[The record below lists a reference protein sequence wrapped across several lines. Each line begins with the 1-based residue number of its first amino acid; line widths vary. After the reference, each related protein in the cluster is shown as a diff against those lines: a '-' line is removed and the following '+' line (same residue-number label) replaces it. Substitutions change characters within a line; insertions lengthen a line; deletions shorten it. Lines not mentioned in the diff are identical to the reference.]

1 MCKHLASGRV
11 IGHGYCGCGGT
22 LTKQGNDIARSV
34 FQAKASPSRFF
45 YGVGKLHQSKSFHR
59 IFSCN
64 EKRLVVKMV
73 FHVFAALHFTE

>member
-45 YGVGKLHQSKSFHR
+45 YGVGKLY
-59 IFSCN
+59 
-64 EKRLVVKMV
+64 
-73 FHVFAALHFTE
+73 